1 MKHLTLVGFANVYS
15 NPIQGLE
22 IFGSLRNP
30 ILIDIPIVSFP
41 QITVPTFLPN
51 DYFRYV
57 FPVAQPP
64 LFLLDLSITNGL
76 KEILNIKSDYIILN
90 LTNIIFSI
98 SLTFLVSRVLKGRS
112 VKNYQTWSLALI
124 WANPLMIL
132 QSNVQGYRDLLLLN
146 LITLSISLICN
157 MNRHH
162 YLSGAVFGLA
172 CFTKPTAVFVSI
184 VIFIC
189 LSNRELLKFI
199 AGMIMT
205 ASVVI
210 GLYFYTSRLYGLLAA
225 LFTEFSFTKTFSE
238 GISFWSSFKL
248 LYEYSDYLPIS
259 TNLQHLTYVITRQL
273 YNNLTLISVL
283 HLIVF
288 FLIALKLRQE
298 LKVDFFSREIQL
310 LVASF
315 YFLIPNSRMNHYF
328 VFITILLVAIPLAKE
343 KIYFVAILVLLL
355 LQDLIYGGFGRNSFF
370 EGTNL
375 SLPINSVLST
385 LIIVFLFSKIKKNRI
400 LFLLPTQKRTKV
412 Q

>member
-1 MKHLTLVGFANVYS
+1 
-15 NPIQGLE
+15 
-22 IFGSLRNP
+22 
-30 ILIDIPIVSFP
+30 
-41 QITVPTFLPN
+41 
-51 DYFRYV
+51 
-57 FPVAQPP
+57 
-64 LFLLDLSITNGL
+64 
-76 KEILNIKSDYIILN
+76 
-90 LTNIIFSI
+90 
-98 SLTFLVSRVLKGRS
+98 
-112 VKNYQTWSLALI
+112 
-124 WANPLMIL
+124 
-132 QSNVQGYRDLLLLN
+132 
-146 LITLSISLICN
+146 
-157 MNRHH
+157 
-162 YLSGAVFGLA
+162 
-172 CFTKPTAVFVSI
+172 
-184 VIFIC
+184 
-189 LSNRELLKFI
+189 
-199 AGMIMT
+199 
-205 ASVVI
+205 
-210 GLYFYTSRLYGLLAA
+210 
-225 LFTEFSFTKTFSE
+225 
-238 GISFWSSFKL
+238 
-248 LYEYSDYLPIS
+248 
-259 TNLQHLTYVITRQL
+259 
-273 YNNLTLISVL
+273 VL

>member
-1 MKHLTLVGFANVYS
+1 
-15 NPIQGLE
+15 
-22 IFGSLRNP
+22 
-30 ILIDIPIVSFP
+30 
-41 QITVPTFLPN
+41 
-51 DYFRYV
+51 
-57 FPVAQPP
+57 
-64 LFLLDLSITNGL
+64 
-76 KEILNIKSDYIILN
+76 
-90 LTNIIFSI
+90 
-98 SLTFLVSRVLKGRS
+98 
-112 VKNYQTWSLALI
+112 
-124 WANPLMIL
+124 
-132 QSNVQGYRDLLLLN
+132 
-146 LITLSISLICN
+146 
-157 MNRHH
+157 
-162 YLSGAVFGLA
+162 
-172 CFTKPTAVFVSI
+172 
-184 VIFIC
+184 
-189 LSNRELLKFI
+189 
-199 AGMIMT
+199 MT